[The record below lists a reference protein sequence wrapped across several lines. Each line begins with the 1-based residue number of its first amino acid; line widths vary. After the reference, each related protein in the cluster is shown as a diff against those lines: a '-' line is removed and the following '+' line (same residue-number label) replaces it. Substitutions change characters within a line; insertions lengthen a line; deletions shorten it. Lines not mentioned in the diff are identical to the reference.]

1 MAFALGSR
9 KTRFGRYPARAAD
22 PTPRAAGT
30 GGVFRPADNPIR
42 RAARAHRQTVTVSK
56 SNRGGR
62 DSR

>member
-9 KTRFGRYPARAAD
+9 KTRFGRCPARAAD

-30 GGVFRPADNPIR
+30 GGVFRPVYTPIR
-42 RAARAHRQTVTVSK
+42 GAARALRQTVTVSQ
-56 SNRGGR
+56 SNRAGR